1 MAASQ
6 EKDLVKRL
14 QGRFHQLEMLKD
26 RQKEDQ
32 LANVCRWGESCWPCL
47 PKGQGITHVPVPQWK
62 GKFPEACLICLSILN
77 PSLAPSP
84 VWVLVEE
91 LKNKAEKA
99 ALASLAERGPF
110 LPLQHQKGKG

>member
-1 MAASQ
+1 M
-6 EKDLVKRL
+6 ERL

-32 LANVCRWGESCWPCL
+32 LAKCVCRWGEACCL

-77 PSLAPSP
+77 PSLAPSQ

-91 LKNKAEKA
+91 MKNNAEKA
-99 ALASLAERGPF
+99 ALASLAESGLF

>member
-6 EKDLVKRL
+6 EKDLVERL

-77 PSLAPSP
+77 PSLAPSQ

-91 LKNKAEKA
+91 LKNKTEKA
-99 ALASLAERGPF
+99 ALASLAESGPF